1 MPSID
6 PTTGKPLSG
15 AQKRA
20 RAAAAKAAQYAE
32 RAAAKPEPAL
42 SAAAAAGPAAPSF
55 EQLAAGSRLS
65 GTHEDFARLP
75 PAPLDDPAAA
85 IAWVNSAALIGLQQ
99 VLQDP
104 KLTPPERWGWLER
117 FGRMLGM
124 IRDKASEQALMKA
137 WKAAQTEKAQTQGT
151 VSAGNRSKT
160 PLPRPS

>member
-32 RAAAKPEPAL
+32 RAAAKPDPAP
-42 SAAAAAGPAAPSF
+42 SAAAAEPAAPSF

-104 KLTPPERWGWLER
+104 KLTPPERWGWLEK
-117 FGRMLGM
+117 FGRMMGM
-124 IRDKASEQALMKA
+124 IRDKASEQAALKQ
-137 WKAAQTEKAQTQGT
+137 WKAAQTTKAQTQGT
-151 VSAGNRSKT
+151 VNANSRSKT
-160 PLPRPS
+160 PLPRPP